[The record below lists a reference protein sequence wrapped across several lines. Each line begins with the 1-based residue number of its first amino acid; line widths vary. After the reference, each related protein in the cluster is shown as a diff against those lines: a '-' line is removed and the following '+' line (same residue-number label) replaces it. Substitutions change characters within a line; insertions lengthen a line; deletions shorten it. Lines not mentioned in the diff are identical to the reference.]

1 MWVCAAVGDADP
13 IAWVV
18 ITVGTIGT
26 YLAITDNVYLRDS
39 SQTPREPL
47 ARWSLRIAENGRG
60 AMAVNVPGVLEA
72 TAYIPLVLLGP
83 WALTSPAA
91 PVRITCLAAA
101 VAWVGSCLTAV
112 FTDAAFYSPYT
123 NTPLIDAARPFAP
136 LVAAIVGI
144 ALTTPAPWIANE
156 RWVAAAVCAALLFVQ
171 VRINELDHVLIDAS
185 EVSRGERVIG
195 RSDMAEAIHQL
206 LGPPMANLRTI
217 FDEADNPL
225 PDHMWDH
232 LSALEG
238 GYSQAIEYEHHPDRD
253 IDWPG
258 LLRGALER
266 LEAAHQVRIPL
277 VVPSGPLAR
286 VDRAIGH
293 DVLRELAV
301 NAVRSGATLCELTLS
316 RSDDRYVVTAQDNGR
331 PIAPNAWKRRGG
343 GLQRLERRLER
354 TGSGNGIELLDPS
367 LKMIQVKWTATRNDE
382 ET

>member
-1 MWVCAAVGDADP
+1 MWVCAAFGSAHP
-13 IAWVV
+13 LAWVV
-18 ITVGTIGT
+18 LILGTTGT

-39 SQTPREPL
+39 SQAPRQPL
-47 ARWSLRIAENGRG
+47 ARWSLRVAENGRG

-72 TAYIPLVLLGP
+72 VAYIPLALLGP
-83 WALTSPAA
+83 WALTSAAA
-91 PVRITCLAAA
+91 PIRIACLAAA

-123 NTPLIDAARPFAP
+123 DTPLIDAARPFAP
-136 LVAAIVGI
+136 LVAALVGM
-144 ALTTPAPWIANE
+144 AFSTPAPWSANE
-156 RWVAAAVCAALLFVQ
+156 RWVAAAVCATLLFVQ
-171 VRINELDHVLIDAS
+171 VRINELDRVLIDAS
-185 EVSRGERVIG
+185 AVSQGEQTIG

-217 FDEADNPL
+217 FDETDNPL

-258 LLRGALER
+258 LLRGALDR
-266 LEAAHQVRIPL
+266 LEAAYQVRIPL
-277 VVPSGPLAR
+277 DVPPDPLAP

-293 DVLRELAV
+293 DLLRELAV

-331 PIAPNAWKRRGG
+331 PIAPHAWKRRGG

-354 TGSGNGIELLDPS
+354 TGAGNGIELLDTS
-367 LKMIQVKWTATRNDE
+367 LKRIQAKWTATRNYKE
-382 ET
+382 I